1 MTVDDAGGGRVYL
14 VRHGRTSLNADGR
27 LRGHLDPSLDDAGRT
42 EVERLAEALAGLHVL
57 SLRSSPL
64 RRALQTAEAISAR
77 TGAPV
82 VEDVALIDR
91 DYGNW
96 AGMPEAEVLRRWGRL
111 DDAPGVESIE
121 HVHVRTR
128 RLLEAQRALLSQGDV
143 VLVAHDAVNRCL
155 LVDLDP
161 SRPINGVIGQRTACW
176 NILAPRDSGG
186 WAVIGVD
193 QKAE

>member
-27 LRGHLDPSLDDAGRT
+27 LRGHLDPPLDNAGRT
-42 EVERLAEALAGLHVL
+42 EVEQLAEALAGLHVV
-57 SLRSSPL
+57 SLRTSPL
-64 RRALQTAEAISAR
+64 RRAVQTAEAISAR

-82 VEDVALIDR
+82 VEDLALIDR
-91 DYGNW
+91 DYGSW
-96 AGMPEAEVLRRWGRL
+96 AGQSEVEVARRWGRL

-128 RLLEAQRALLSQGDV
+128 RVLDARRALLSQGDV
-143 VLVAHDAVNRCL
+143 VLVAHDAVNRDL
-155 LVDLDP
+155 LADLDP
-161 SRPINGVIGQRTACW
+161 SATISGVIGQRTACW
-176 NILAPRDSGG
+176 NILAPRCSGG
-186 WAVIGVD
+186 WAVICVD